1 METVQSRS
9 SVISKHCGTRKRIL
23 FISPEGTDAAFFT
36 KTNKNL
42 EDIELEGFRV
52 AENTAVKDEK
62 KQSRL
67 RWLNAVNFIIW
78 ESSMKI

>member
-1 METVQSRS
+1 MP
-9 SVISKHCGTRKRIL
+9 L
-23 FISPEGTDAAFFT
+23 FSLKLT
-36 KTNKNL
+36 KNL

-62 KQSRL
+62 KMRKRQSRL